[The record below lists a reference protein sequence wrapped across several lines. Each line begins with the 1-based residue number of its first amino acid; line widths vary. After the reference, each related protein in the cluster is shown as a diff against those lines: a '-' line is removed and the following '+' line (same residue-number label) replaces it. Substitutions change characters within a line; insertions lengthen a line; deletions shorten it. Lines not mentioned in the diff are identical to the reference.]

1 MRTTVRII
9 LALACMLA
17 AGYAGAWS
25 APGHMLVG
33 QIADARLASTNAGA
47 KVKALLTDAAGSTD
61 YEGTLQ
67 DAAPWPDCA
76 KAVVPG
82 PNNTFIIPAHP
93 HYIAAVCD
101 MYLKDSGRAQE
112 MINYVSQNY
121 NNCEYSG
128 THANCDKA
136 FHFAD
141 IPYQKKKYA
150 DDLAGAT
157 NADVVHAIYA
167 AIAVLRGQPAP
178 APFNLGMDQKQALR
192 LLVHF
197 IGDLHQPLHVGS
209 VYLDPKGKVLI
220 PTPADLDPETST
232 VGGNELIMGSEELH
246 SQWDEISATL
256 SQPASVKAMVAEA
269 AKLPALS
276 GAPEDAIAG
285 WASETVVAAGQAFK
299 GLKFGKHGSK
309 GWPITFT
316 DRKTYD
322 TNKAKVQRQQ
332 IIKGGERLAQVL
344 QAIWP

>member
-1 MRTTVRII
+1 MRTPIRII
-9 LALACMLA
+9 LALACSLA

-33 QIADARLASTNAGA
+33 QIADARLAGTNAGA
-47 KVKALLTDAAGSTD
+47 KVKALLTDAPGSTS
-61 YEGTLQ
+61 YEPTLQ

-82 PNNTFIIPAHP
+82 PNGTFVIPAHP
-93 HYIAAVCD
+93 HYIAAQCSI
-101 MYLKDSGRAQE
+101 YLNDAGRAKE
-112 MINYVSQNY
+112 MIDYVSQNY

-178 APFNLGMDQKQALR
+178 APFNLGMNQKQALR

-209 VYLDPKGKVLI
+209 VYLDAKGKVLI
-220 PTPADLDPETST
+220 PTPANLDPDTST
-232 VGGNELIMGSEELH
+232 VGGNELVMGSGELH
-246 SQWDEISATL
+246 SQWDEISDTL
-256 SQPASVKAMVAEA
+256 SKPDSVAAMVAEA

-276 GAPEDAIAG
+276 GTPEDAIAG

-316 DRKTYD
+316 NHKTYD

-332 IIKGGERLAQVL
+332 IIQGGERLAQVL
-344 QAIWP
+344 KAIWP